1 MQSTR
6 INRYRLLIRVE
17 RIVSPYVLNRN
28 TTRKCQARLAFSCLS
43 FDLPGQQVGSMTGKM
58 TRDGRKQAQG

>member
-17 RIVSPYVLNRN
+17 RIVFPYVLNRN
-28 TTRKCQARLAFSCLS
+28 TTRKCQTRLAFSCLS
-43 FDLPGQQVGSMTGKM
+43 IHLPGQQVGIMTGKM
-58 TRDGRKQAQG
+58 IRDG